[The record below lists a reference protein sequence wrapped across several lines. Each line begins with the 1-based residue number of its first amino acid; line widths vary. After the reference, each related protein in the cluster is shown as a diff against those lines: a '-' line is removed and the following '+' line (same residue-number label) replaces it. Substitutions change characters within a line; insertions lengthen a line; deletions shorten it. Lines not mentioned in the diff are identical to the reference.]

1 MEQYL
6 YYFYCNSFP
15 DIFSLDKENAHRER
29 PSQTRVL
36 FIEATTSSL
45 GLRERRHP
53 LFFKLTS
60 CLFYSCYLR
69 SFWLYCHQ
77 KDNAIHSRIPVV
89 SFSNRC
95 SISLLFFVLS
105 FLLLCS
111 TKSYWHSGNEQ
122 DCKVVS
128 IIATPLTPYQY
139 HFISVVISLFPV
151 LISRLPVI
159 WSIISHL

>member
-1 MEQYL
+1 MKQYL

-69 SFWLYCHQ
+69 SFWLYCLQ

-89 SFSNRC
+89 FFSNRS
-95 SISLLFFVLS
+95 SISLLFFCFVFS
-105 FLLLCS
+105 AALLNKIVPTLRQWTRLQS
-111 TKSYWHSGNEQ
+111 WF
-122 DCKVVS
+122 
-128 IIATPLTPYQY
+128 Y
-139 HFISVVISLFPV
+139 HRNALAYLPIS
-151 LISRLPVI
+151 ISRY
-159 WSIISHL
+159 